1 VVESKRGYEFEKKQM
16 LMLEIAETMGLLDL
30 KVAQLEYRLKVLQ
43 QQQFL
48 SRAYPFHQAKL
59 IEEDCR
65 VQQQLHQL
73 MLLRQT
79 LLQAVTG
86 QKMERPFHDEACER
100 E

>member
-1 VVESKRGYEFEKKQM
+1 
-16 LMLEIAETMGLLDL
+16 MLETAETMGLLDL
-30 KVAQLEYRLKVLQ
+30 KIAKLEYRLKVLQ
-43 QQQFL
+43 QQQIL
-48 SRAYPFHQAKL
+48 SRAYPLHQAKL

-73 MLLRQT
+73 MQLRQT